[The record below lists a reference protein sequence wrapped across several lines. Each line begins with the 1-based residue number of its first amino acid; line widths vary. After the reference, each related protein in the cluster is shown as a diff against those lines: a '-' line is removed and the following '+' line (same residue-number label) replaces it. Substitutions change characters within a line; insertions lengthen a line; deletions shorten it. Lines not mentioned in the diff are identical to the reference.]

1 MNTAKWLDSI
11 TPSKTMA
18 VNQKVIELKSKGKKI
33 ISLVVGEPDFE
44 TPQFIKDATYKA
56 LNANL
61 TKYSETEGV
70 KALRESICVKLKKE
84 NDLEYDPTQV
94 IITCGAKQ
102 AISSALCALIDQGD
116 EVLVPSPYWV
126 SYPDMVKLARGIPV
140 FIETS
145 ASSRYKISVKDLD
158 RVFTPRTK
166 VLILNNPS
174 NPTGVL
180 YSQNEL
186 EDVANWCVKKGV
198 IIISDEVYEKIIFTG
213 RSFVS
218 TAALSKEIYENTITI
233 NGFSKSYCMTGWRV
247 GYAAGPKNIIKAMTK
262 FQSHLLSHIP
272 TFIQHACVEALKDTS
287 FIVPMVKAYEER
299 TTTTVELIKKYMP
312 LSNCVVP
319 DGAFYV
325 FPTIDKYLGKSFNSK
340 VIKDSVDLATF
351 LLEEAGVAVVPGES
365 FGMDNNIRF
374 SVATSLDQIKEGM
387 EKIGAALLKLK

>member
-1 MNTAKWLDSI
+1 MNTAKWLDLI

-18 VNQKVIELKSKGKKI
+18 VNQKVIELKAKGKKI

-61 TKYSETEGV
+61 TRYSETEGV
-70 KALRESICVKLKKE
+70 KALRIAVCEKLKKE
-84 NDLEYDPTQV
+84 NGLDYDPSQV

-102 AISSALCALIDQGD
+102 AISSALCALVDEGE

-126 SYPDMVKLARGIPV
+126 SYPDMVRLARGVPV
-140 FIETS
+140 FIGTN
-145 ASSRYKISVKDLD
+145 ADTRYKITVKDLD
-158 RVFTPRTK
+158 KAFTPKTRA
-166 VLILNNPS
+166 LILNNPS

-180 YSQNEL
+180 YSRKEL
-186 EDVANWCVKKGV
+186 EDIANWCVKKNV
-198 IIISDEVYEKIIFTG
+198 VIISDEVYEKIIFVG
-213 RSFVS
+213 RTFVS
-218 TAALSKEIYENTITI
+218 TATLSKEIYENTITI

-247 GYAAGPKNIIKAMTK
+247 GYAAAPQKIIKAMTK

-272 TFIQHACVEALKDTS
+272 TFIQYACAEALKDTS

-299 TTTTVELIKKYMP
+299 VSTTVELIKKYMP

-325 FPTIDKYLGKSFNSK
+325 FPTVDKYLGRSFNGK
-340 VIKDSVDLATF
+340 VIKDSIDLATF
-351 LLEEAGVAVVPGES
+351 FLEEAGVAVVPGEA
-365 FGMDNNIRF
+365 FGMDNNIRL

>member
-1 MNTAKWLDSI
+1 MNTAKWLDLI

-18 VNQKVIELKSKGKKI
+18 VNQKVIELKAKGKKI

-61 TKYSETEGV
+61 TRYSETEGV
-70 KALRESICVKLKKE
+70 KALRIAVCEKLKKE
-84 NDLEYDPTQV
+84 NGLDYDPSQV

-102 AISSALCALIDQGD
+102 AISSALCALVDEGE

-126 SYPDMVKLARGIPV
+126 SYPDMVRLARG
-140 FIETS
+140 
-145 ASSRYKISVKDLD
+145 A
-158 RVFTPRTK
+158 FTPKTRA
-166 VLILNNPS
+166 LILNNPS

-180 YSQNEL
+180 YSRKEL
-186 EDVANWCVKKGV
+186 EDIANWCVKKNV
-198 IIISDEVYEKIIFTG
+198 VIISDEVYEKIIFVG
-213 RSFVS
+213 RTFVS
-218 TAALSKEIYENTITI
+218 TATLSKEIYENTITI

-247 GYAAGPKNIIKAMTK
+247 GYAAAPQKIIKAMTK

-272 TFIQHACVEALKDTS
+272 TFIQYACAEALKDTS

-299 TTTTVELIKKYMP
+299 VSTTVELIKKYMP

-325 FPTIDKYLGKSFNSK
+325 FPTVDKYLGRSFNGK
-340 VIKDSVDLATF
+340 VIKDSIDLATF
-351 LLEEAGVAVVPGES
+351 FLEEAGVAVVPGEA
-365 FGMDNNIRF
+365 FGMDNNIRL